1 MMPIDGPLP
10 AAVRAGTQA
19 DRDAYRAA
27 QGFEQLLLGE
37 LVQAM
42 VPKGALTEGP
52 YAAPVQ
58 DALAGGLVSAGGIGL
73 AAQLYPQLRSQ
84 PLSNRTEPL
93 APRSNPAEPLVPRSE
108 AS

>member
-1 MMPIDGPLP
+1 MMPIEGPLP
-10 AAVRAGTQA
+10 PAVRAGSQA

-37 LVQAM
+37 LVQTM

-58 DALAGGLVSAGGIGL
+58 DALASGLVGSGGIGL
-73 AAQLYPQLRSQ
+73 AAQLYPQLRKD
-84 PLSNRTEPL
+84 
-93 APRSNPAEPLVPRSE
+93 

>member
-10 AAVRAGTQA
+10 PAVRAGTQA

-37 LVQAM
+37 LLPAM

-58 DALAGGLVSAGGIGL
+58 DALAGGLVAAGGIGL

-84 PLSNRTEPL
+84 PLSN
-93 APRSNPAEPLVPRSE
+93 PAGPLVPRSE